1 MTASETLAQA
11 TDSTRDLLYF
21 YLSKLDKSL
30 WYITPE
36 VNGEKLN
43 SVAWELCHMVWAQ
56 DYLILQACANRSSNI
71 AWLQKVGIGKP
82 TPTATDL
89 PSIEEIKEALKMVHA
104 QSLEV
109 IRGLSDSDLDSPN
122 HINLDFKKG
131 NSKRQIIYH
140 HIRHEGGHI
149 GHIGLL
155 CKLFGAKTI

>member
-43 SVAWELCHMVWAQ
+43 SVAWELCHMVWGQ

-71 AWLQKVGIGKP
+71 AWLEKFGIGNP
-82 TPTATDL
+82 TVNTTELPT
-89 PSIEEIKEALKMVHA
+89 IEEIKEALKMVHT

>member
-43 SVAWELCHMVWAQ
+43 SVAWELCHMVWGQ

-71 AWLQKVGIGKP
+71 AWLEKFGIGKP
-82 TPTATDL
+82 TVNTTELPT
-89 PSIEEIKEALKMVHA
+89 IEEIKEALKMVHT

>member
-30 WYITPE
+30 WYKTPE
-36 VNGEKLN
+36 VNGEQIN
-43 SVAWELCHMVWAQ
+43 SVAWELCHMVWGQ

-71 AWLQKVGIGKP
+71 AWLGKFGIGKP
-82 TPTATDL
+82 TVKTAELPT
-89 PSIEEIKEALKMVHA
+89 IEEIKEALKMVHA

>member
-43 SVAWELCHMVWAQ
+43 SVAWELCHMVWGQ

-71 AWLQKVGIGKP
+71 A
-82 TPTATDL
+82 
-89 PSIEEIKEALKMVHA
+89 
-104 QSLEV
+104 
-109 IRGLSDSDLDSPN
+109 
-122 HINLDFKKG
+122 
-131 NSKRQIIYH
+131 
-140 HIRHEGGHI
+140 
-149 GHIGLL
+149 
-155 CKLFGAKTI
+155 